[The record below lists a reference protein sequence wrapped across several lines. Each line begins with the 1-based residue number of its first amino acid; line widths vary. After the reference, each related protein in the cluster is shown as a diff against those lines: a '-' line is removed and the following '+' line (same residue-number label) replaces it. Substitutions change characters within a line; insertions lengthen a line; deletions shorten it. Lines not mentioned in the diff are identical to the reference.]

1 LTSTTK
7 APRGL
12 IMDFGGVLTT
22 SIIESFAAFCRDHG
36 VSPDLLR
43 KAMRASA
50 KGYEPGGSVS
60 ATELVEKGH
69 ITEDEFNL
77 HIAEAL
83 SEGLDVPIDPVGLKA
98 RLFGGVG
105 PEPSMVIAVQKI
117 RAAGAL
123 TALCSNSWGGEGYP
137 RELLTEIFDAVVI
150 SGEVG
155 MRKPDAEIYLETA
168 RRIGL
173 PPGECVFV
181 DDFERNVEGATKTG
195 MIGVHHTDA
204 SETIAR
210 LETLF
215 GVSLNGAG

>member
-1 LTSTTK
+1 
-7 APRGL
+7 
-12 IMDFGGVLTT
+12 MDFGGVLTT

-36 VSPDLLR
+36 VAPDLLR
-43 KAMRASA
+43 EVLRASA
-50 KGYEPGGSVS
+50 KGYEPDISASV
-60 ATELVEKGH
+60 TELVERGH
-69 ITEDEFNL
+69 ISEEEFNR

-83 SEGLDVPIDPVGLKA
+83 SAGLDVPIDPAGLKA

-105 PEPSMVIAVQKI
+105 PEPSMVIAVQQI

-137 RELLTEIFDAVVI
+137 RELFTEIFDAVVI

-173 PPGECVFV
+173 APGECVFV

-195 MIGVHHTDA
+195 MTGVHHTNPR
-204 SETIAR
+204 ETIAK

-215 GVSLNGAG
+215 GVSLNGSEPLQSG